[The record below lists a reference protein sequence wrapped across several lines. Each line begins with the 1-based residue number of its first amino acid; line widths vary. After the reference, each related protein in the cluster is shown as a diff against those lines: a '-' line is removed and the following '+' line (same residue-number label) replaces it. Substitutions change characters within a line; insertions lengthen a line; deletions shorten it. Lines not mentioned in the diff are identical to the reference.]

1 MEELLQRLGLLV
13 QARYP
18 LLYLLTHEEER
29 TLRGLGKLA
38 ETEGLALYEWR
49 VSTGV
54 SRAGQPIAPGTDEL
68 ELALDTLADIDEPAL
83 FVLLDAHSELDR
95 PSVLRRIRDME
106 ADLGKR
112 KQALVVVSAVLTV
125 PAELEKEITV
135 EQVPLPGRD
144 EIGRLLRVLCKKKRL
159 KLDPDLEE
167 KYVQTALG
175 MTEKE
180 VKRAFAQVLLAGGQF
195 DGTDLGV
202 LVDAKCAAIR
212 RTQYME
218 YLHDVNQMA
227 DVGGLEN
234 LKEWL
239 RRRGLAFKQEARDFG
254 LPEPKGVFL
263 LGVQGCGK
271 SLTAKACAGL
281 FRIPLLRLDVGAV
294 FQGAGGAEASL
305 RDTIRVAESIA
316 PVVLWIDELEKGF
329 LSTSEIGGGRAFGTF
344 LTWLQEKSKPV
355 FVVATANEVRV
366 LPPELL
372 RKGRFDEIFFVD
384 LPDVHERLEIL
395 DIHVK
400 RRGRDP
406 EDFDLL
412 QCAEMTEKYSGAEL
426 EQVIVEALFNAYA
439 EGRALSH
446 RDLIRTIRDTVP
458 LAVTMDDRLKELREW
473 ARPRTRPASVNRR
486 RIDFFED
493 FQT

>member
-1 MEELLQRLGLLV
+1 MEEFLQRLGLLV

-29 TLRGLGKLA
+29 TLRGLTKLGAA
-38 ETEGLALYEWR
+38 EGMALYTWR
-49 VSTGV
+49 VSSGLSKDGGIV
-54 SRAGQPIAPGTDEL
+54 APGSNEL
-68 ELALDTLADIDEPAL
+68 ELALDVLADVDEPAL
-83 FVLLDAHSELDR
+83 LVLLDVHSELGR
-95 PSVLRRIRDME
+95 PTVLRRLRDMQ
-106 ADLGKR
+106 ANLGRR
-112 KQALVVVSAVLTV
+112 KQAIVVVSAVLRV
-125 PAELEKEITV
+125 PPELEKEISV
-135 EQVPLPGRD
+135 EPVPLPGRD
-144 EIGRLLRVLCKKKRL
+144 EVGRLLRVLVKKK
-159 KLDPDLEE
+159 KLELEPELEE

-180 VKRAFAQVLLAGGQF
+180 VKRAFAQVLLAGGRF
-195 DGTDLGV
+195 DGTDLAV

-218 YLHDVNQMA
+218 YLHDVGQM
-227 DVGGLEN
+227 DGVGGLEN

-400 RRGRDP
+400 LRKRDP
-406 EDFDLL
+406 EEFDLL

-426 EQVIVEALFNAYA
+426 EQVIVESLFNAYA
-439 EGRALSH
+439 EGRQLHH

-493 FQT
+493 FGT